1 MEAELSIVRTW
12 DGPGQPQCEGGGRGG
27 GAAQHPA
34 GRLHLRDS
42 ATSAFQSPQATPLPR
57 PPAGPV
63 SGTTGGRKPLKWL

>member
-42 ATSAFQSPQATPLPR
+42 ATSSFQWPASETPSP
-57 PPAGPV
+57 PPAGPEGEPGP
-63 SGTTGGRKPLKWL
+63 SET